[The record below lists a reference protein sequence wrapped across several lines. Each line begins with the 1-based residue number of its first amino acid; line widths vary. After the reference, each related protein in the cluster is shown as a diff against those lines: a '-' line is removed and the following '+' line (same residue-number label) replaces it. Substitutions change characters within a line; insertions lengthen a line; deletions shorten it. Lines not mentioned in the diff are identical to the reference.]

1 MAINFVPKAGHVLM
15 CDFRDFKPPE
25 MTKVRHVIVIS
36 PRERRFFPGTYIVV
50 PVSMTPPAPAAPH
63 HVEFKCGSYGFF
75 DPRQSVWALGD
86 MVTSVA
92 YHRLERLKV

>member
-50 PVSMTPPAPAAPH
+50 PVSMTPSGTGRATPCRVQMWQLRVLRSQAICVGPGRH
-63 HVEFKCGSYGFF
+63 GY
-75 DPRQSVWALGD
+75 LGRI
-86 MVTSVA
+86 S
-92 YHRLERLKV
+92 